1 MTTPLQTFSEQ
12 VTTHQYLVAF
22 FYAFA
27 TVGVMLGVAAIILID
42 AGLVKRQNLIDTI
55 VQKVLST
62 FIAGTAFM
70 VFGYGI
76 WNWQYYQAFE
86 VPNAL
91 SVAIKDW
98 SIFGNN
104 LLHFSQNIDPKAV
117 AEGDTFQIFSV
128 FFFAFA
134 GLTAILIQ
142 GAGLERLKASAN
154 YITSAV
160 VGAIVVPVAAYLT
173 YGSASPLT
181 NAGLHDFVGAYCLYM
196 VVGVWAVVLA
206 WRLGPRH
213 GGVAAP
219 GHFSLLTVGVLLLLL
234 AIPMF
239 VIGCGFMVPEA
250 GYFGPTLA
258 TSGLGIVFTNVFMS
272 FAGGA
277 LTGGFLAYRY
287 RKPAYILLGPVAGYV
302 SCSALFD
309 VAMPWQAFAI
319 SLAGPFILA
328 GGERLLKAVGIDE
341 PKVAPLALGPSIYS
355 VLMAGIVGAGVPQ
368 GGFFG
373 IKEGAFAFQHSTVSL
388 GMQVLGLV
396 VIIALTAVTAFIV
409 TYLIEKT
416 VGLPV
421 PHEQEVNGLDQ
432 SIWQV
437 SEAAVPSYSDISRP
451 VQSIAS

>member
-1 MTTPLQTFSEQ
+1 MTTPLQIFPEQ

-22 FYAFA
+22 FYIFS
-27 TVGVMLGVAAIILID
+27 TIGVMLGVAAIILID
-42 AGLVKRQNLIDTI
+42 AGLVKRGNLIDTI
-55 VQKVLST
+55 VQKVLAT
-62 FIAGTAFM
+62 FISGAAFM
-70 VFGYGI
+70 VVGYGI
-76 WNWQYYQAFE
+76 WNWQYYQASD

-98 SIFGNN
+98 SIFGGN

-117 AEGDTFQIFSV
+117 SEGDTFQVFSI

-142 GAGLERLKASAN
+142 GAGLERLKASAC
-154 YITSAV
+154 YITSAF
-160 VGAIVVPVAAYLT
+160 VGAVVVPFAAYFT

-213 GGVAAP
+213 GGASQP
-219 GHFSLLTVGVLLLLL
+219 GSFSLLTIGVLLLLL

-258 TSGLGIVFTNVFMS
+258 TSGLGIVFTNVFLS

-277 LTGGFLAYRY
+277 VTGGVLAYRM
-287 RKPAYILLGPVAGYV
+287 RKPAYILLGPVAGYI
-302 SCSALFD
+302 SCSALLD

-319 SLAGPFILA
+319 ALVGPFILA
-328 GGERLLKAVGIDE
+328 GGERLLVAIGIDE

-373 IKEGAFAFQHSTVSL
+373 IKDGAFAFQHAHVSL
-388 GMQVLGLV
+388 GMQLFGT
-396 VIIALTAVTAFIV
+396 IITIVVTAATAFVV
-409 TYLIEKT
+409 TYAIEKT
-416 VGLPV
+416 VGLRV
-421 PHEQEVNGLDQ
+421 SREAEEKGLDAILWGQ
-432 SIWQV
+432 SNTPH
-437 SEAAVPSYSDISRP
+437 SSSAPAPAMTN
-451 VQSIAS
+451 IA